1 MCVAACGARRDEM
14 ASRTVHSV
22 AWDMRSMFHDAIV
35 SCINKNQRRLGRVVI
50 SGSVSFSCSFVLT
63 FSSTHHSS

>member
-50 SGSVSFSCSFVLT
+50 SGSI
-63 FSSTHHSS
+63 